1 MDKSIIHKLVLF
13 IAAICTTFSVSAYDF
28 EVDGIYYDKISDTS
42 VEVTH
47 DENFLDNNGAGYIG
61 NVTIPETIEINGITY
76 FVCGIDHYAFYGCTG
91 LTSVTIPEGVT
102 SIGYFAFSGCTG
114 LTSVSI
120 PASVTSIDHYAF
132 SGCNGLTGII
142 INESNPKYASYD
154 GVLFNKTYTELI
166 LCPVGKAGI
175 YNIPEGVTSIS
186 LDAFS
191 GCTGLTSV
199 TIPTSVTSIG
209 EGAFSG
215 CISLTSVTI
224 SEGVISID
232 NYAFYGCTGLT
243 SVIIPASVTSIGDSA
258 FRNCTGLASVSIPEG
273 VTSIEDFAFR
283 SCTGLTSVAIP
294 ASVTSIAKGTFRN
307 CTGLISV
314 IIPEGV
320 TSIEDDAFAY
330 CMALNR
336 VICFAET
343 VPAFGYDVFT
353 GIPTACSVYVP
364 SGTGGSYASVD
375 ELASYT
381 IKEFGMTVAPAE
393 LILEVGATAELTASY
408 TVDGAAETEKEISS
422 VLGTDYIWSSSAENV
437 AAVSTSGQVTARNA
451 GTTEIK
457 AITRFGN
464 TVFATSTANVGTSG
478 ILHVSADGI
487 KISAMSGKIMIENIG
502 DNQRV
507 SAYTT
512 SGICQISQVSKDGA
526 VEIPTEAGKI
536 YIIAVDGFATKVI
549 AK

>member
-47 DENFLDNNGAGYIG
+47 DENFLDNNGAGYSG

-76 FVCGIDHYAFYGCTG
+76 FVCGIDHYTFYGCTG

-102 SIGYFAFSGCTG
+102 SIGYYAFSGCNG

-120 PASVTSIDHYAF
+120 PASVTSIDHY
-132 SGCNGLTGII
+132 
-142 INESNPKYASYD
+142 
-154 GVLFNKTYTELI
+154 
-166 LCPVGKAGI
+166 
-175 YNIPEGVTSIS
+175 
-186 LDAFS
+186 AFS

-215 CISLTSVTI
+215 CISLTSVII

-273 VTSIEDFAFR
+273 VTSIGDFAFR

-314 IIPEGV
+314 IVPEGV

-364 SGTGGSYASVD
+364 SGTGDSYASVD

-422 VLGTDYIWSSSAENV
+422 VLGTDFIWSSSAENV

-487 KISAMSGKIMIENIG
+487 KISAISGKIMIENIG